1 MKLFF
6 VAREPHNWSDSK
18 ESEPIVDPEAVAYP
32 NTLDAANEAERLARI
47 YPGENFIVFEGIAK
61 HSYQCEPVP
70 VVRTQL

>member
-6 VAREPHNWSDSK
+6 VAREPHNWSDGDLR
-18 ESEPIVDPEAVAYP
+18 IIDPEAVAYS

-47 YPGENFIVFEGIAK
+47 YPGESFIVFEGTAK
-61 HSYQCEPVP
+61 HSFQCEQVP

>member
-6 VAREPHNWSDSK
+6 VAREPHNCSDGG
-18 ESEPIVDPEAVAYP
+18 PTIVDPDAAAYS

-47 YPGENFIVFEGIAK
+47 YPGESFIVFEGIAK
-61 HSYQCEPVP
+61 HSFKCEPVP